1 VEEEAGAGEL
11 LAAAFPDRIARSR
24 EPGLFRFVSGREAR
38 LEGPLAREEWIT
50 AAEADAGERTGY
62 IRLAAPLSPEQA
74 LAFLENRIREERSLE
89 WTGLIPRTLN
99 IRSADRLVVSREKR
113 PSSRE
118 EVLAD
123 LPFMLEN
130 RGLAIL
136 PWEGAPRRFLDRL
149 RFFAAHGEGP
159 EDFWSDEALIR
170 DAPRWLGPFIWE
182 GAQGGK
188 GPIIDGKGLKQAL
201 ELRLGW
207 EKSRALAAL
216 VPGEFPLAGGKSRPI
231 AYDSGE
237 PVVRLRLQDAF
248 GIPPVSPILGVPVVF
263 HLLSPADRPIQITAD
278 LGGFWAGSYRE
289 VRRELRGRY
298 PKHNW
303 PEHPPEG

>member
-1 VEEEAGAGEL
+1 
-11 LAAAFPDRIARSR
+11 LAAAFPDRIARAR
-24 EPGLFRFVSGREAR
+24 EPGIFRFASGREAR
-38 LEGPLAREEWIT
+38 LEGPLSREEWIT

-74 LAFLENRIREERSLE
+74 LALLEPQLRDERSLE
-89 WTGLIPRTLN
+89 WAGLVPRTLSV
-99 IRSADRLVVSREKR
+99 RSAGRILISREKR

-118 EVLAD
+118 EALAD
-123 LPFMLEN
+123 LPLMLEN
-130 RGLAIL
+130 RGLGIL
-136 PWEGAPRRFLDRL
+136 PWEGAPRRLLERI
-149 RFFAAHGEGP
+149 RFFASRGEEP
-159 EDFWSDEALIR
+159 ESPWDDEALIR
-170 DAPRWLGPFIWE
+170 DAPRWIGPFIWE
-182 GAQGGK
+182 GAEGGK
-188 GPIIDGKGLKQAL
+188 GPILDGKGLKQAL
-201 ELRLGW
+201 EFRLGW
-207 EKSRALAAL
+207 EKSRDLAVL
-216 VPGEFPLAGGKSRPI
+216 VPEAFPLPGGKSRPV

-248 GIPPVSPILGVPVVF
+248 GIPEAAPILGVPVVF

-303 PEHPPEG
+303 PENPREG